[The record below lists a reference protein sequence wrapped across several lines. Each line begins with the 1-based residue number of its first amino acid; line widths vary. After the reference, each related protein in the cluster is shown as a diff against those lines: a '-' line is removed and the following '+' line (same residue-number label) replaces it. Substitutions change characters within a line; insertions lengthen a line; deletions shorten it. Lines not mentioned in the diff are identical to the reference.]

1 LIPARQALNVL
12 EFWFG
17 NRPYAPDSVTRR
29 ARLWFGDAN
38 RPELRPQIDEE
49 LRLRFRSTVTAAA
62 RGDFDVWESSPRRR
76 LALILLL
83 DQFPR
88 GVFRG
93 SMRAYSQDNRALA
106 LAVSGTQ
113 LGADAA
119 LDPVE
124 RIFFYMPIQHAES
137 RELQEESVS
146 AYRRLAAEG
155 PASLAK
161 VFAQV
166 AQRAEQH
173 RTTIERFGRFPQRN
187 TALHRVSTPEEAE
200 WLTARGA
207 DLET

>member
-1 LIPARQALNVL
+1 MIPARQALTVL

-17 NRPYAPDSVTRR
+17 NRPYTPEGVARR
-29 ARLWFGDAN
+29 QRLWFGDAS

-49 LRLRFRSTVTAAA
+49 LRLRFRSTAAAAA

-88 GVFRG
+88 GIFRG
-93 SMRAYSQDNRALA
+93 SARAFSQDNRALA

-124 RIFFYMPIQHAES
+124 RVFFYMPMQHAES

-146 AYRRLAAEG
+146 AFRRLAAEG
-155 PASLAK
+155 PADLTR

-166 AQRAEQH
+166 AQRAEQQ
-173 RTTIERFGRFPQRN
+173 RMIIERFGRFPQRN
-187 TALHRVSTPEEAE
+187 SALRRLSTREEAE
-200 WLTARGA
+200 WLAARGA
-207 DLET
+207 DLDS

>member
-1 LIPARQALNVL
+1 MNPPRQALNIL

-17 NRPYAPDSVTRR
+17 TRPYTREGVNRR

-38 RPELRPQIDEE
+38 APELRPQIDEV
-49 LRLRFRSTVTAAA
+49 LRLRFATLALAAA

-88 GVFRG
+88 GIHRG
-93 SMRAYSQDNRALA
+93 EAQAYAQDQRALA

-124 RIFFYMPIQHAES
+124 RIFFYMPMQHAES
-137 RELQEESVS
+137 RELQEEAVS
-146 AYRRLAAEG
+146 AFRRLAAES
-155 PASLAK
+155 PAELGN
-161 VFAQV
+161 VFAL
-166 AQRAEQH
+166 AARRAELH
-173 RTTIERFGRFPQRN
+173 REVIERFGRFPQRN
-187 TALHRVSTPEEAE
+187 AALDRVSTPEELAWLAAE
-200 WLTARGA
+200 GA
-207 DLET
+207 AFRQ

>member
-1 LIPARQALNVL
+1 LIPARQALSVL

-17 NRPYAPDSVTRR
+17 HRPYAPANVARR
-29 ARLWFGDAN
+29 TRLWFGDAH

-49 LRLRFRSTVTAAA
+49 LRLRFLSSVAAAA

-88 GVFRG
+88 FIFRG
-93 SMRAYSQDNRALA
+93 TARAYSQDTRALA

-124 RIFFYMPIQHAES
+124 RVFFYMPMQHAES

-155 PASLAK
+155 PADLAK
-161 VFAQV
+161 VFAQI
-166 AQRAEQH
+166 AQRAEHH
-173 RTTIERFGRFPQRN
+173 RMTIERFGRFPQRN
-187 TALHRVSTPEEAE
+187 TALRRVSTREEAE
-200 WLTARGA
+200 WLTTQGA
-207 DLET
+207 DLES